1 MMRTT
6 SETKAVGGQSPDG
19 CLSPSRVFLAPPR
32 PLQLSPFHSKR
43 SIDCSLLSLQ
53 IRYEVNLHGTSR
65 GADVLR
71 KQRRVETK
79 SQNATE
85 TFSGNSPGSLSEV
98 DACQSRIAHPM
109 HVIRSYNSACLE
121 AEALYLR

>member
-6 SETKAVGGQSPDG
+6 SETKAV
-19 CLSPSRVFLAPPR
+19 SRQTDASALLASFWR
-32 PLQLSPFHSKR
+32 HLALQLLPVHSNR